1 MLYSAS
7 RVPLSNLSLKRP
19 NMPLV
24 PDNANNRS
32 IASILL
38 REHGVIAYPTDTIYG
53 LGAVVFNRSAVST
66 VFVIK
71 GRPREM
77 ALPVLVASESQLREV
92 AEDVSDEATA
102 LAKKFW
108 PGALT
113 LIMNRHPRL
122 PLNVTGGGDTVAV
135 RLPDHPCPQ
144 SLISA
149 CGSPI
154 TGTSANK
161 HGGIDPTSATEVQ
174 RQLGSRLS
182 LVLDGGE
189 SPLGV
194 PSTVLDVTASL
205 PRIVR
210 QGAISIEELRTVC
223 SIAEPEPATHETRR

>member
-1 MLYSAS
+1 
-7 RVPLSNLSLKRP
+7 
-19 NMPLV
+19 MPLV
-24 PDNANNRS
+24 PDNPNNRS

-38 REHGVIAYPTDTIYG
+38 RERGVIAYPTDTVYG
-53 LGAVVFNRSAVST
+53 LGAIVFNRSAVST

-71 GRPREM
+71 GRQRDQ

-92 AEDVSDEATA
+92 AADVSDEAMA
-102 LAKKFW
+102 LAKRFW

-113 LIMNRHPRL
+113 LVMKRHPQL

-161 HGGIDPTSATEVQ
+161 HGGPNPTTAAEVQ

-182 LVLDGGE
+182 LILDGGP

-194 PSTVLDVTASL
+194 PSTVVDVTATL
-205 PRIVR
+205 PRVLR

-223 SIAEPEPATHETRR
+223 PVAEPDPVPTPPETRGS

>member
-1 MLYSAS
+1 
-7 RVPLSNLSLKRP
+7 
-19 NMPLV
+19 MPLV
-24 PDNANNRS
+24 TDNSNNRS
-32 IASILL
+32 IAAILL
-38 REHGVIAYPTDTIYG
+38 RENGVIAYPTDTMYG
-53 LGAVVFNRSAVST
+53 LGAIVFNRSAVSS

-71 GRPREM
+71 GRQRDQ

-92 AEDVSDEATA
+92 AADVSDEAMA
-102 LAKKFW
+102 LARKFW

-113 LIMNRHPRL
+113 LVMKRHPEL

-161 HGGIDPTSATEVQ
+161 HGGPDPITAKEVQ

-182 LVLDGGE
+182 LVLDGGP

-194 PSTVLDVTASL
+194 PSTVIDVTTSL
-205 PRIVR
+205 PRVLR
-210 QGAISIEELRTVC
+210 QGAISIEDLRTVC
-223 SIAEPEPATHETRR
+223 LVAEPYSVPTGTDTRGN

>member
-1 MLYSAS
+1 
-7 RVPLSNLSLKRP
+7 
-19 NMPLV
+19 MPLV

-38 REHGVIAYPTDTIYG
+38 RESGVIAYPTDTLYG
-53 LGAVVFNRSAVST
+53 LGAIVFNRSAVST

-71 GRPREM
+71 GRARNLP
-77 ALPVLVASESQLREV
+77 LPVLVGSESQLREV
-92 AEDVSDEATA
+92 AAGVSDEAMA

-113 LIMNRHPRL
+113 LVMKRHPDL
-122 PLNVTGGGDTVAV
+122 PLNVTGGGETVAV

-161 HGGIDPTSATEVQ
+161 HGGIDPSSATEVQ
-174 RQLGSRLS
+174 RQIGSRLS
-182 LVLDGGE
+182 LVLDGDQ
-189 SPLGV
+189 SPIGL
-194 PSTVLDVTASL
+194 PSTVVDVTTSL

-210 QGAISIEELRTVC
+210 QGAISIDELRTVC
-223 SIAEPEPATHETRR
+223 RIAQPAP

>member
-1 MLYSAS
+1 
-7 RVPLSNLSLKRP
+7 
-19 NMPLV
+19 MPLV

-38 REHGVIAYPTDTIYG
+38 RESGVIAYPTDTLYG
-53 LGAVVFNRSAVST
+53 LGAIVFNRSAVST

-71 GRPREM
+71 GRARNLP
-77 ALPVLVASESQLREV
+77 LPVLVGSESQLREV
-92 AEDVSDEATA
+92 AAGVSDEAMA

-113 LIMNRHPRL
+113 LVMKRHPDL
-122 PLNVTGGGDTVAV
+122 PLNVTGGGETVAV

-161 HGGIDPTSATEVQ
+161 HGGIDPSSATEVQ
-174 RQLGSRLS
+174 RQIGSRLS
-182 LVLDGGE
+182 LVLDGGQ
-189 SPLGV
+189 SPIGL
-194 PSTVLDVTASL
+194 PSTVVDVTTSL

-210 QGAISIEELRTVC
+210 QGAISIDELRTVC
-223 SIAEPEPATHETRR
+223 RIAQPAP

>member
-1 MLYSAS
+1 
-7 RVPLSNLSLKRP
+7 
-19 NMPLV
+19 MPLV
-24 PDNANNRS
+24 PDNSNNRS

-38 REHGVIAYPTDTIYG
+38 RESGVIAYPTDTVYG

-71 GRPREM
+71 GRPRDQ

-92 AEDVSDEATA
+92 AEDVSDEAMA
-102 LAKKFW
+102 LAKQFW

-113 LIMNRHPRL
+113 LVMKRHPEL
-122 PLNVTGGGDTVAV
+122 PKNVTGGGDTVAV

-154 TGTSANK
+154 IGTSANR
-161 HGGIDPTSATEVQ
+161 HTGLDPTSALEVQ

-182 LVLDGGE
+182 LILDGGA

-194 PSTVLDVTASL
+194 PSTVVDVTATL
-205 PRIVR
+205 PRLLR
-210 QGAISIEELRTVC
+210 PGAISIETLRAVCPVAELDIVPTP
-223 SIAEPEPATHETRR
+223 PESRGT

>member
-1 MLYSAS
+1 
-7 RVPLSNLSLKRP
+7 
-19 NMPLV
+19 MPLV
-24 PDNANNRS
+24 PDNANSRS

-38 REHGVIAYPTDTIYG
+38 RESGVIAYPTDTLYG
-53 LGAVVFNRSAVST
+53 LGAIVFNRSAVST

-71 GRPREM
+71 GRARNL

-92 AEDVSDEATA
+92 AADVSDEAMA

-113 LIMNRHPRL
+113 LVMKRHPEL

-161 HGGIDPTSATEVQ
+161 HGGLDPTSATEVQ

-182 LVLDGGE
+182 LVLDGGP
-189 SPLGV
+189 SPIGLA
-194 PSTVLDVTASL
+194 STVVDVTTSL
-205 PRIVR
+205 PRIIR
-210 QGAISIEELRTVC
+210 QGAITIEDLRSVC
-223 SIAEPEPATHETRR
+223 RIAEPIPDSTNPDPRGNQRR